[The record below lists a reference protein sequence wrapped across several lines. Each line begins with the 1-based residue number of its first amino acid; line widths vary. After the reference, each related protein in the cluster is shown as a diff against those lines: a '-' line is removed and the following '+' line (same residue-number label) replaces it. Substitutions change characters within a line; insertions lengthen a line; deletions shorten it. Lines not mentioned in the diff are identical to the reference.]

1 MATAKRDQLIQEA
14 EKLAAKGKLDAAVE
28 QFQKALKQGP
38 PDGVLLNRLGDLLL
52 KANRVGEAVAA
63 YQQAADVYAKEGF
76 LMKAIAAEKK
86 ANRANPQ
93 KTDCYERLADF
104 YYKQGMPVEGRQQ
117 LLTLADWYQRNKQLP
132 EVIRIYR
139 NLAEREPANFPL
151 RAKVVDL
158 LATSGDQQEAGKE
171 LEQLGLGLV
180 QRGHLDE
187 AVKLAQRGLETNL
200 PLGKLAPALLEALVT
215 TGRLPTALELV
226 HRLEGAVRTA
236 EVALAMARVLAEVG
250 ELGRARE
257 LVEAALPEVGERTE
271 VVQLYGDIL
280 LRVGEGEAAKEKLL
294 PTIDRLLAA
303 NDKERAGQ
311 LLKRLLKSNP
321 RDVDVL
327 ERGLKVFDRR
337 HDGEFFSVLEAA
349 LADAYYQ
356 AGRRQEAAELY
367 MELVEREPGNSL
379 YQTRLQEL
387 GVPPARV
394 EVVHR
399 PKADTAPVAPAAAP
413 APPVE
418 ELVEVEIPLEE
429 ALAGGEAPPAPEPA
443 GEVVPPSEPTM
454 PTGPQAGLEE
464 LYTEASVLAKYGL
477 VDKALEHLQQLLA
490 LDPGHAKGRE
500 LLASLGGKLEEME
513 ELPAASPAPAA
524 PVRQLWELPTS
535 APEPAPPV
543 PAMGSSAPEPSWQ
556 APAAQPQWQ
565 AEAAALEPTPP
576 PPRSPG
582 RQPEPAAPAK
592 PGSRKPAAPSPLDEL
607 ETFLGL
613 TPKKP
618 LTLKP
623 APAPEP
629 AAAQPPVEPPTPAV
643 AVPPPDLPAVPGVPI
658 PQFELPQ
665 PVVPEPAT
673 LLEPA
678 PEPAPL
684 APEAVET
691 LAEPVELVELPQ
703 EVLEPTAEQLA
714 ELDLLLDQGLLEQA
728 KETYQRLAATLPQ
741 SAALAERAQRLAE
754 LSAAPVAAAEEE
766 AEELFAEEQGFFDL
780 AAELEKE
787 LEEEEEKQ
795 MVAAARGETGGE
807 ESFEELFRQF
817 QKGVAEQLG
826 EEDYTTHFDLGLA
839 YREMGLLDEAIGEFQ
854 YALKSPEHFLDAATL
869 IGNCYLD
876 KGLPEE
882 AASWFEKALATSNL
896 PPEADL
902 GLRYELARAWEAAG
916 NVQAALAHYAEVLA
930 VNPAYRDVVNRIT
943 RLRTATN

>member
-52 KANRVGEAVAA
+52 KANRVDEAVAA

-86 ANRANPQ
+86 ANRASPQ

-132 EVIRIYR
+132 EVIRLYR

-151 RAKVVDL
+151 RAKLVDL
-158 LATSGDQQEAGKE
+158 LAASGDKQEAGKE

-187 AVKLAQRGLETNL
+187 AVNLAQRALEIGL

-215 TGRLPTALELV
+215 TGRLPTALNLV
-226 HRLEGAVRTA
+226 RRLEGTATTA
-236 EVALAMARVLAEVG
+236 EVAIAMARVLAEAG

-257 LVEAALPEVGERTE
+257 LVEAVLPEVGERTE

-280 LRVGEGEAAKEKLL
+280 LRVGEGEAAKERLL
-294 PTIDRLLAA
+294 PTVDRLLAA

-311 LLKRLLKSNP
+311 LLKRLLKTNP
-321 RDVDVL
+321 RDLDVL
-327 ERGLKVFDRR
+327 ERSLKVFDRR
-337 HDGEFFSVLEAA
+337 HDGEFFSLLEAT

-367 MELVEREPGNSL
+367 MELAEREPGNSL

-387 GVPPARV
+387 GVRPPKV

-399 PKADTAPVAPAAAP
+399 PTVATAPNPPAATP
-413 APPVE
+413 APPAE
-418 ELVEVEIPLEE
+418 ELVEVEIPLEGVLVGE
-429 ALAGGEAPPAPEPA
+429 EAPAAPERA
-443 GEVVPPSEPTM
+443 GQPPPPSEPPL
-454 PTGPQAGLEE
+454 PTGPQASLEE

-513 ELPAASPAPAA
+513 GPPAVSPPPAA

-535 APEPAPPV
+535 APEPPAPV
-543 PAMGSSAPEPSWQ
+543 PAMGSSSPEPSWQ
-556 APAAQPQWQ
+556 APLAQPQWQ
-565 AEAAALEPTPP
+565 LEAAPPEPTPP
-576 PPRSPG
+576 PPQPPSHK
-582 RQPEPAAPAK
+582 PEPVAPPK
-592 PGSRKPAAPSPLDEL
+592 PASRKPPAPAPLDEL
-607 ETFLGL
+607 ETLLGL

-618 LTLKP
+618 LTVKP
-623 APAPEP
+623 APQPEP
-629 AAAQPPVEPPTPAV
+629 AAAQPPVEPPTPAG
-643 AVPPPDLPAVPGVPI
+643 AVPPAELPVVPEVSI
-658 PQFELPQ
+658 PKFELPQ
-665 PVVPEPAT
+665 PLASESVSLPAVPEV
-673 LLEPA
+673 
-678 PEPAPL
+678 
-684 APEAVET
+684 VEN
-691 LAEPVELVELPQ
+691 LAEPVELVELAQ
-703 EVLEPTAEQLA
+703 EVLEPTADQLA

-728 KETYQRLAATLPQ
+728 KDTYQRLAATFPQ

-754 LSAAPVAAAEEE
+754 LSAVPVAAAEEK

-795 MVAAARGETGGE
+795 MVAAARGETGGA

-854 YALKSPEHFLDAATL
+854 YALKSPDHFLDAATL

-882 AASWFEKALATSNL
+882 AASWFEKALATPNL

-916 NVQAALAHYAEVLA
+916 NVEAALAHYAEVLA
-930 VNPAYRDVVNRIT
+930 VNPAYRDVVDRIT